1 LKNKEAEEEVKTLAD
16 LKKYLENEVEKR
28 RKEIAQLEKFLNIV
42 NSILAK
48 LSFKPAAVLVKEEK
62 ELSPTREITIK
73 SRRGETLAYMKVYP
87 TMIKITIPE
96 GLNINVKSPPFKSFF
111 IRQILRKMQQEDL
124 DLVKKGK
131 IPSGRALEYEIDIK
145 NGNVKEILIKNYR
158 KEERINEIEKTI
170 RWTLETIL
178 DKIK

>member
-1 LKNKEAEEEVKTLAD
+1 MKNKEAEEEVKTLAD

-48 LSFKPAAVLVKEEK
+48 LSFKPAAALVKEEK
-62 ELSPTREITIK
+62 EPSPTREITIK

-111 IRQILRKMQQEDL
+111 IRQILRKMQQ
-124 DLVKKGK
+124 
-131 IPSGRALEYEIDIK
+131 
-145 NGNVKEILIKNYR
+145 
-158 KEERINEIEKTI
+158 
-170 RWTLETIL
+170 
-178 DKIK
+178 

>member
-1 LKNKEAEEEVKTLAD
+1 LKNKETEEEVKTLAD
-16 LKKYLENEVEKR
+16 LKKYLEDEVEKR
-28 RKEIAQLEKFLNIV
+28 KREIAQLEKFLGIV

-48 LSFKPAAVLVKEEK
+48 LSFKPAVAFIEQKKEP
-62 ELSPTREITIK
+62 STAREITIK
-73 SRRGETLAYMKVYP
+73 SRKGETLAYMKVYP

-111 IRQILRKMQQEDL
+111 VRQILRKMQQEDL

-131 IPSGRALEYEIDIK
+131 IPSEKALEYEIEIK
-145 NGNVKEILIKNYR
+145 NGNVKEILIRNYR
-158 KEERINEIEKTI
+158 KEERISEIEKTI

-178 DKIK
+178 DKTK

>member
-1 LKNKEAEEEVKTLAD
+1 MKNKEAEEVKTLAD
-16 LKKYLENEVEKR
+16 LKKYLEDEVEKR

-48 LSFKPAAVLVKEEK
+48 LSFKPAAALVKEEK
-62 ELSPTREITIK
+62 EPSPTREITIK